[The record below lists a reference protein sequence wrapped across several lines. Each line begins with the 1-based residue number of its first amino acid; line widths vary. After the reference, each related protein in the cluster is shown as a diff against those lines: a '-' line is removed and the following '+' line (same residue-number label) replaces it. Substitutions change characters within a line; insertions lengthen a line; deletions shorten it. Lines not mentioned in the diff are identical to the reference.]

1 MNQKRCL
8 LPVLV
13 LALLLSACGA
23 REQPDK
29 QPDSPPPAPVE
40 PAEPAS
46 RPEEPAA
53 LGPLTV
59 EVVVDGE
66 EAERL
71 LERLEDLSALLSE
84 GLLER
89 GYAPEEVVITISTAG
104 GVTADALCAGGVDA
118 ACLPAA
124 DYLAAEGQAE
134 AILTTDDGA
143 ATAAVTAGREE
154 LDESFCAALAGALTE
169 SGFLEVCYPGR
180 TYLPATEEALQA
192 LRDRAA
198 EEGGHGA

>member
-1 MNQKRCL
+1 MNQKRFL

-13 LALLLSACGA
+13 LALLLSACGV
-23 REQPDK
+23 REQPDE
-29 QPDSPPPAPVE
+29 PPAPPPAPVE
-40 PAEPAS
+40 PAKPAAP
-46 RPEEPAA
+46 PEEPAA

-71 LERLEDLSALLSE
+71 LERLEDLSALLNE

-124 DYLAAEGQAE
+124 DYLAAEEQA
-134 AILTTDDGA
+134 AAVLTTDDGTA
-143 ATAAVTAGREE
+143 VAAVAAGREE
-154 LDESFCAALAGALTE
+154 LDEAFRGALAGALTE
-169 SGFLEVCYPGR
+169 SGFLEACCPGR
-180 TYLPATEEALQA
+180 TYLPASEEALQA

>member
-1 MNQKRCL
+1 MNQKRFL

-13 LALLLSACGA
+13 LALLLSACGV

-29 QPDSPPPAPVE
+29 QPDPPPPAPVE
-40 PAEPAS
+40 SAEPAAL
-46 RPEEPAA
+46 PEEPAA

-71 LERLEDLSALLSE
+71 LEQLEDLSALLSE

-143 ATAAVTAGREE
+143 AAVAVGREE
-154 LDESFCAALAGALTE
+154 GAFHAALAGALTE

>member
-8 LPVLV
+8 LPVLA

-29 QPDSPPPAPVE
+29 QPDPPPPAPVE
-40 PAEPAS
+40 PAEPAAL
-46 RPEEPAA
+46 PEEPAA

-71 LERLEDLSALLSE
+71 LERLEDLSALLGE

-104 GVTADALCAGGVDA
+104 GVTADALRAGGVDA

-143 ATAAVTAGREE
+143 AAAAVTAGREE
-154 LDESFCAALAGALTE
+154 GAFHAALAGALTE

-198 EEGGHGA
+198 AEGGHGA